1 MRRAQSA
8 VRIVLGRTRAVWCNR
23 LCCLWNCVVAQL
35 KHPYRNNAYV
45 NQLVI
50 FDNADLV
57 HRYRKTAGARSRT
70 SPPRLTT
77 AICPEEAG
85 KKGREEIPSDYGMGN
100 KETKNEKEVPP
111 EVMMAES
118 DEYLLDPPADE
129 EPPEEP
135 KPEPKWT
142 EADKLADDL

>member
-1 MRRAQSA
+1 M
-8 VRIVLGRTRAVWCNR
+8 
-23 LCCLWNCVVAQL
+23 
-35 KHPYRNNAYV
+35 
-45 NQLVI
+45 I
-50 FDNADLV
+50 FDNAELV

-77 AICPEEAG
+77 EAG
-85 KKGREEIPSDYGMGN
+85 KKGRAEIPSDYGMGN

>member
-1 MRRAQSA
+1 MLSWYIDIAR
-8 VRIVLGRTRAVWCNR
+8 LPERAVGLVPHDW
-23 LCCLWNCVVAQL
+23 LQQFAQ
-35 KHPYRNNAYV
+35 KK
-45 NQLVI
+45 Q
-50 FDNADLV
+50 
-57 HRYRKTAGARSRT
+57 
-70 SPPRLTT
+70 
-77 AICPEEAG
+77 G